1 MQKIILTNYQEYII
15 FFSILINKN
24 KEDEKV
30 IKKLLA
36 VSVSAVMMLA
46 MSVSAFAAGS
56 VNTSEQKILDELNA
70 KNVPAKYVSQAKNY
84 VEKDGVD
91 ITEAQAKEIIA
102 HIDAADKILSD
113 AGITVADLKK
123 DRATLEKVVE
133 EAKKAAQVLNL
144 ILTFNY
150 TTYEVTVVDASGKT
164 VAVINSTTTKT
175 TGADSMSTVAVV
187 SVLGLAV
194 ATLAVVTKKNAEA

>member
-1 MQKIILTNYQEYII
+1 M
-15 FFSILINKN
+15 
-24 KEDEKV
+24 
-30 IKKLLA
+30 
-36 VSVSAVMMLA
+36 
-46 MSVSAFAAGS
+46 
-56 VNTSEQKILDELNA
+56 
-70 KNVPAKYVSQAKNY
+70 
-84 VEKDGVD
+84 
-91 ITEAQAKEIIA
+91 
-102 HIDAADKILSD
+102 
-113 AGITVADLKK
+113 
-123 DRATLEKVVE
+123 
-133 EAKKAAQVLNL
+133 LNL

>member
-1 MQKIILTNYQEYII
+1 M
-15 FFSILINKN
+15 
-24 KEDEKV
+24 

-36 VSVSAVMMLA
+36 VSASAVMMLA

-56 VNTSEQKILDELNA
+56 INTNEQKILDELNA

-91 ITEAQAKEIIA
+91 ITEAQANDIIA
-102 HIDAADKILSD
+102 HIDTAAKIVSD
-113 AGITVADLKK
+113 AGIKTAEELKNNK
-123 DRATLEKVVE
+123 EILNKVVD
-133 EAKKAAQVLNL
+133 EAKAAAQVVG
-144 ILTFNY
+144 LTLSFNN
-150 TTYEVTVVDASGKT
+150 TTGEATIVDTTGKT
-164 VAVINSTTTKT
+164 VAVIGSGTTRT

-194 ATLAVVTKKNAEA
+194 AALAVVTKKNAEA

>member
-1 MQKIILTNYQEYII
+1 MILTNFKEYII
-15 FFSILINKN
+15 VFYILINRN

-56 VNTSEQKILDELNA
+56 VNASEQKILDELNA
-70 KNVPAKYVSQAKNY
+70 KNVPARYVSQAKNY

-91 ITEAQAKEIIA
+91 ITEAQANEIIA
-102 HIDAADKILSD
+102 HIDAAAKIVSD
-113 AGITVADLKK
+113 AGIKTAGELKNNK
-123 DRATLEKVVE
+123 EVLDKVVA
-133 EAKKAAQVLNL
+133 EASAAAKVLNL
-144 ILTFNY
+144 TLTFNY
-150 TTYEVTVVDASGKT
+150 TTGDVTVTDASGKT
-164 VAVINSTTTKT
+164 VAVVNSKTTKT

-194 ATLAVVTKKNAEA
+194 ATLAAVTKKNAEA